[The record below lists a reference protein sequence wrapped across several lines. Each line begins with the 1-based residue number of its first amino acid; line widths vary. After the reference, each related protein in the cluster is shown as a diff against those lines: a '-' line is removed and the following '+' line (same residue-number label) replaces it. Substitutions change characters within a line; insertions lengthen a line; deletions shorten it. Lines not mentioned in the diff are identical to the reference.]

1 MAWIKIIKEEEAEG
15 PLARTYEAL
24 FKRSGRVHNIL
35 KIQSQS
41 PSALKAFLDL
51 YRAVMHGE
59 SPLSLRQREMLA
71 VVVSK
76 LNGCHY

>member
-1 MAWIKIIKEEEAEG
+1 MAWIRIIKEEEAEG
-15 PLARTYEAL
+15 LLARLYEAL
-24 FKRSGRVHNIL
+24 VKRSGRVYNIL

-51 YRAVMHGE
+51 YRAVMRGE
-59 SPLSLRQREMLA
+59 SPLSRRQREMLA

-76 LNGCHY
+76 VNGCHY